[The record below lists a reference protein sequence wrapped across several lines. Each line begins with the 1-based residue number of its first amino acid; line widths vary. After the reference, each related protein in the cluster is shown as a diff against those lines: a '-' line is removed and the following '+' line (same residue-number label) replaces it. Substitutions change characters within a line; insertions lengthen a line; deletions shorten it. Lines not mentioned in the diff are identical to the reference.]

1 MCGITGIFHFES
13 QHNVD
18 RSLLKKMADTIHH
31 RGPDGEGYYIKDRVG
46 LAHRRLSIIDL
57 ASGYQP
63 MLNDTQ
69 DIAIV
74 FNGEIYN
81 YIELKQ
87 ELEHL
92 GYSFR
97 TTSDTEVIIRA
108 YEAWDINCQ
117 EKFNGMWAF
126 AIWDDRKKHLFIS
139 RDRIGEKPLNYTII
153 DNTFVF
159 GSEIKSIQ
167 AFDGGLKPDLNLLE
181 IYLFLGYIPA
191 PYTFYKNVKK
201 LRSGH
206 YIIVNE
212 QGVNEYKY
220 WELPEVDEHEL
231 LVDEQSVC
239 EEFSQLFYDSVR
251 IRMRSDVPFGA
262 FLSGGLDS
270 SSIVALMADISP
282 HPVETFTIGFEE
294 KAFDERG
301 MAQLVANQFQTHH
314 HEKVVQ
320 RSTFDEALQKI
331 LFHYDEPFA
340 DPAAIPTGY
349 VADSARNYVKMVL
362 TGDGGDEV
370 FAGYSHYQSERIA
383 GEYNSVLPPW
393 VKQQIPVV
401 IRGVASLFSGDIRY
415 KLNRGERVLNGFNL
429 PFRDRLLTKFV
440 NIPPAEVK
448 KLTLENHWAIEDFLA
463 ESLQNC
469 AFSDPFY
476 QLTYF
481 NLKVSL
487 PEQMMVKVDKMSM
500 AHSLE
505 TRAPF
510 LDYRIVELMYR
521 VSKIIK
527 MPSYQDKGVKNILKK
542 SMTNKL
548 PQTILNRQKK
558 GFDVPLREWFKD
570 DTFEKRMDVDFTES
584 GLNRLAIQ
592 ELIVAN
598 KMGKG
603 DSANLLWRSIVYHTW
618 LKQF

>member
-13 QHNVD
+13 QRNVEP
-18 RSLLKKMADTIHH
+18 SLLKKMADTIRH
-31 RGPDGEGYYIKDRVG
+31 RGPDGEGYYTKDGVG

-63 MLNDTQ
+63 MFNDNQ

-87 ELEHL
+87 ELEQL

-108 YEAWDINCQ
+108 YEAWDVNCQ

-126 AIWDDRKKHLFIS
+126 ALWDDRKKHLFIS

-153 DNTFVF
+153 DNTFIF

-167 AFDGGLKPDLNLLE
+167 TFAGGLKPDLDLLE

-191 PYTFYKNVKK
+191 PYTFYKNVNK
-201 LRSGH
+201 LRAGH
-206 YIIVNE
+206 YLLVNE

-220 WELPEVDEHEL
+220 WDLPEVDEDEL
-231 LVDEQSVC
+231 LVDEKSVC

-282 HPVETFTIGFEE
+282 HPVEAFTIGFAE
-294 KAFDERG
+294 KAFDERP
-301 MAQLVANQFQTHH
+301 MAQIVANQFQTNH
-314 HEKVVQ
+314 HEKVVE

-362 TGDGGDEV
+362 TGDGGDEI

-383 GEYNSVLPPW
+383 GEYNAILPSW
-393 VKQQIPVV
+393 LKQQIPVA

-429 PFRDRLLTKFV
+429 PFRERLLTKFV
-440 NIPPAEVK
+440 KIPPAEVK
-448 KLTLENHWAIEDFLA
+448 KLTLGNHWKIEDFLT
-463 ESLQNC
+463 ESLANC
-469 AFSDPFY
+469 HFSDPFY

-510 LDYRIVELMYR
+510 LDHRIVELMYR
-521 VSKIIK
+521 VSKNIK
-527 MPSYQDKGVKNILKK
+527 MPSYKDKGVKNILKK
-542 SMTNKL
+542 SMANKL
-548 PQTILNRQKK
+548 PQTIVNRQKK

-570 DTFEKRMDVDFTES
+570 DTFDKKMEVDFAES
-584 GLNRLAIQ
+584 GLNPALIQ
-592 ELIVAN
+592 PLIVEN
-598 KMGKG
+598 KMGTVDHG
-603 DSANLLWRSIVYHTW
+603 TLLWRLLVYHNW